1 LRRGAAGQPPQGN
14 ASTLTKGEVDQDRA
28 QALGAEAHRTSAG
41 GVFCFA
47 SVARRRGGIRPKPR
61 SYRQKVNDRTR
72 RAAFFGTLAERIREG
87 AVRVIDTWDVAAPK
101 TKPFA
106 ALRGALKLRKM
117 LCVGMPDN
125 RNALLSA
132 RNVAGLVVHGGRQPE
147 RARPGHAQRPGD
159 FGRGVA
165 GARRAFQCVPQD
177 SRVGRRCRT
186 STSHV
191 RVIMKDPHAIIKSQ
205 IITEKGTEMATA
217 SNQYQFRVAPRSEQ
231 D

>member
-1 LRRGAAGQPPQGN
+1 MATVDKINLAGESLGTVTVPQALAEMPCNKDIVHSCVVALQANRRQGN
-14 ASTLTKGEVDQDRA
+14 ASTLTKGEVDKTGRKPWAQKHTGRA
-28 QALGAEAHRTSAG
+28 RAGYFASPVWRGG
-41 GVFCFA
+41 GVVF
-47 SVARRRGGIRPKPR
+47 GPKPR

-132 RNVAGLVVHGGRQPE
+132 RNVAGLSFMEAASLNVLDLATHNGLVISAAAWQALEE
-147 RARPGHAQRPGD
+147 R
-159 FGRGVA
+159 FN
-165 GARRAFQCVPQD
+165 AF
-177 SRVGRRCRT
+177 
-186 STSHV
+186 H
-191 RVIMKDPHAIIKSQ
+191 K
-205 IITEKGTEMATA
+205 TA
-217 SNQYQFRVAPRSEQ
+217 A
-231 D
+231 